1 MSGDGALDGL
11 ADEQRVGLYRS
22 DLAPSAQRA
31 ALTGGEVPVAVYGL
45 GKMGLPLAAVYAE
58 VTGAVVGVDVDPAV
72 VAELA
77 DGGCPVANEPG
88 LAELV
93 SRTVERGALTATTD
107 PEAAASRARVHVVIV
122 PTLVSESDEPD
133 LSTLRAATE
142 AVGAGLE
149 PGDTVVV
156 ESTVPPG
163 TCREVVAP
171 ALTRESG
178 LSPDSFGLAF
188 CPERTASGRALTD
201 IRESYP
207 KVVGGVDGESRRVAE
222 LVYGEITDNSVIPVA
237 DATTAECV
245 KLFEGVYRDVNIA
258 LANELSRLGTE
269 LGVDVREA
277 IEVANTQPFCD
288 IHDPGPGVGGHCIP
302 YYPYFLINWCETAFP
317 LLERARAVND
327 GMPSVAV
334 ERLATELAAV
344 GETLDGATV
353 ALLGVTYRPGVDETR
368 ASPAIA
374 VCEHLRERG
383 ATVLAVD
390 PVCSDMSV
398 VDADP
403 VSLSEL
409 PARDPDAVVVLTPQ
423 EAFDSIRWAELDPTV
438 VLDTRDALEG
448 AGPHRLATLGKSSR

>member
-1 MSGDGALDGL
+1 VVSSDAEQVTWLYETERSADRQRKAFLSGAI
-11 ADEQRVGLYRS
+11 
-22 DLAPSAQRA
+22 
-31 ALTGGEVPVAVYGL
+31 PVAVYGL
-45 GKMGLPLAAVYAE
+45 GKMGLPLAAVFAD
-58 VTGAVVGVDVDPAV
+58 VTGNVVGADVDYGV
-72 VAELA
+72 VERVNRGESTV
-77 DGGCPVANEPG
+77 DREPG
-88 LAELV
+88 LDELV
-93 SRTVERGALTATTD
+93 ADLVDDGDFRAVTD
-107 PEAAASRARVHVVIV
+107 AKAAASDASIHVVIV
-122 PTLVSESDEPD
+122 PTGVNDDGTLD
-133 LSTLRAATE
+133 LDALRTVLCD
-142 AVGAGLE
+142 VGDGLS
-149 PGDTVVV
+149 PGDTVFI
-156 ESTVPPG
+156 ECTVPPG
-163 TCREVVAP
+163 TCAKLVEPILASV
-171 ALTRESG
+171 SG
-178 LSPDSFGLAF
+178 LDPGDFGVAF
-188 CPERTASGRALTD
+188 CPERTASGRALRD
-201 IRESYP
+201 IRGAYP
-207 KVVGGVDGESRRVAE
+207 KIVGGLNDESARVAE
-222 LVYGEITDNSVIPVA
+222 LVYETINESGVVTVS
-237 DATTAECV
+237 DATTAEAV
-245 KLFEGVYRDVNIA
+245 KVFEGVYRDVNIA
-258 LANELSRLGTE
+258 LANELARFGEE
-269 LGVDVREA
+269 LGVDIREA
-277 IEVANTQPFCD
+277 IAVANTQPFCD

-334 ERLATELAAV
+334 ERLAAELAAA